1 MEITVPFLLRYLYR
15 NPKLLLLGIVSG
27 LSTSLW
33 VFRVIVT
40 HDGNY
45 SFMVWNLFL
54 ALLPLLVAKVLSEMN
69 RTDRLPL
76 LLAGLAVWLLLVPNS
91 FYMITDL
98 MHIKHAN
105 PATIWYDSLMFFSF
119 AMTGL
124 LAGVYSWY
132 IIHKLVAGRYGDM
145 LAWLGVLSSSG
156 LIAFGI
162 YLGRYGRWNSWDI
175 LTNPMALGWAIWD
188 SAHNPVARQLTVAFA
203 FTLLLVYV
211 AFHTYYELRKY
222 EVNGIILNDRLI
234 E

>member
-1 MEITVPFLLRYLYR
+1 MEITVPILLRYLYR
-15 NPKLLLLGIVSG
+15 NPKFLLLGIVSG
-27 LSTSLW
+27 MSVSLW
-33 VFRVIVT
+33 VFRVIAT

-45 SFMVWNLFL
+45 RFMVWNLFL
-54 ALLPLLVAKVLSEMN
+54 ALLPLLVAKALQELDQI
-69 RTDRLPL
+69 DRLSL
-76 LLAGLAVWLLLVPNS
+76 LPRLAGMALWLLLVPNS

-98 MHIKHAN
+98 MHIRHAN
-105 PATIWYDSLMFFSF
+105 PTTIWYDSLMFFSF

-124 LAGVYSWY
+124 LAGTYSWY
-132 IIHKLVAGRYGDM
+132 IIHKIVAGRHSSL

-188 SAHNPVARQLTVAFA
+188 SAHNHLARQLTVAFT
-203 FTLLLVYV
+203 FSLLLVYL
-211 AFHTYYELRKY
+211 AFYAYYELRKY
-222 EVNGIILNDRLI
+222 ESLS